1 MRWRHWLSAALVCV
15 GLAPVWGQ
23 VGPGVPAAG
32 VGTVRTLSWRTVDNE
47 RGTTAGYR
55 GRIVVVFFFRPG
67 TAEGDRVLD
76 AVRSVVGSMEG
87 LGIAAAGVAVSDQP
101 EVVRGALDRRRVT
114 YPVHFDERTGGL
126 QVARQWGLPEGN
138 GIVLLDPRQRVAAV
152 GVPVAILE
160 DVLRRQVEL
169 TPPEIVAGAVLAAA
183 ERQMVLAEAMF
194 NLGRPRSAARYLSSL
209 PAEVLA
215 DKAMAER
222 RGKLTLQLEGSV
234 PGLIE
239 ETERLFEQEKMS
251 EAVLMLEQLVGALGE
266 GSAREA
272 AAEQLYSFLDDPD
285 LREAVEA
292 GRAEAVASDL
302 VASAGE
308 LMELLDEGGAYAVYR
323 RVMEEYA
330 GTEAAKEAA
339 SRVAAMERNPE
350 DRRRLRD
357 AFAGNAPTIQLNT
370 ARSYRAS
377 GLTEKAR
384 ELYRKVIED
393 HPGTSAAEVAAK
405 ELAELR

>member
-1 MRWRHWLSAALVCV
+1 MCGVLAPV
-15 GLAPVWGQ
+15 LAPVWGQ
-23 VGPGVPAAG
+23 VAGGG
-32 VGTVRTLSWRTVDNE
+32 VGSVRTLTWRTVDNE

-87 LGIAAAGVAVSDQP
+87 LGIAAAGVAVSDQA
-101 EVVRGALDRRRVT
+101 EAVRNALDLRRVT
-114 YPVHFDERTGGL
+114 YPVHFDERTGGMP
-126 QVARQWGLPEGN
+126 VARQWGLPEGN
-138 GIVLLDPRQRVAAV
+138 GIVLLDPRQRVVQV

-169 TPPEIVAGAVLAAA
+169 TPPEVVAGAVLAAA
-183 ERQMVLAEAMF
+183 ERQMVLAEAML
-194 NLGRPRSAARYLSSL
+194 NLGRPRSAARYLSAL

-215 DKAMAER
+215 DRAMAER
-222 RGKLTLQLEGSV
+222 RGRLTLQLEGKV

-239 ETERLFEQEKMS
+239 LTERLFEQEKMS
-251 EAVLMLEQLVGALGE
+251 EAVLILEQLMAALGD
-266 GSAREA
+266 GSARDA
-272 AAEQLYSFLDDPD
+272 AADQLYSFLDDPE

-308 LMELLDEGGAYAVYR
+308 LIELLDEGGAYAVYR

-330 GTEAAKEAA
+330 GTTAAKEAA

-357 AFAGNAPTIQLNT
+357 AFAGNAPVIQLNT

-377 GLTEKAR
+377 GLREKAR
-384 ELYRKVIED
+384 ELYRKVIEE
-393 HPGTSAAEVAAK
+393 HPGTSAAEAAAK